1 MNCLPTAGPR
11 DHTVQFY
18 RAEEELAA
26 TVGSYLADR
35 FRAGLDHG
43 RFRSVVSG
51 VIRRAAASGRR
62 VRSYGEMVASRW
74 HRGRF
79 APALELE
86 ALWNGLGTLLPFS
99 LVCGYLS
106 YSEAGGDAADTAR
119 EVYGLHADVIATRSF
134 PAELD
139 SVRAARHV
147 TASLLDGE
155 TAQEVAEVVA
165 IVVTELASNAVLHAS
180 SGFTLTISRSPAAV
194 RIAVRDDSPLVP
206 LDDGR
211 PFDIRTG
218 HGLSVVT
225 QLACAWDVEGLPNGK
240 VVWAELAAG

>member
-18 RAEEELAA
+18 RAEGELAA

-35 FRAGLDHG
+35 FRAGRDHG

-74 HRGRF
+74 HRGHF
-79 APALELE
+79 APAVELE

-99 LVCGYLS
+99 LVCSHPFDPVASGK
-106 YSEAGGDAADTAR
+106 AADATR
-119 EVYGLHADVIATRSF
+119 EVLGLHADVIATRSF

-147 TASLLDGE
+147 TAGLLDGE

-180 SGFTLTISRSPAAV
+180 SGFTLTISRSPTAV

>member
-1 MNCLPTAGPR
+1 MAATGVRTSWGSTQTSQYCGPPGRKEVFPMNCLPTAGPR
-11 DHTVQFY
+11 DHTVRFY

-35 FRAGLDHG
+35 SRAGLDHE
-43 RFRSVVSG
+43 RFRSVVSEL
-51 VIRRAAASGRR
+51 IRRAAASGRR

-74 HRGRF
+74 NRG
-79 APALELE
+79 
-86 ALWNGLGTLLPFS
+86 
-99 LVCGYLS
+99 
-106 YSEAGGDAADTAR
+106 
-119 EVYGLHADVIATRSF
+119 HADVIATRSF

-147 TASLLDGE
+147 TAGLLDGE
-155 TAQEVAEVVA
+155 TAQEVAELVA

-180 SGFTLTISRSPAAV
+180 SGFTLTISRSPVAV